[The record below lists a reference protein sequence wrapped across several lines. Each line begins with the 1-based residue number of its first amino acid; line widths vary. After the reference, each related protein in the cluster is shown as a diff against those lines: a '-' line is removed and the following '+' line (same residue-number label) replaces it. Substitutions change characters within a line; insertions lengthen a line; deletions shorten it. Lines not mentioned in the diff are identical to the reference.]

1 MRLRTLRDNHGV
13 ERARRRGGL
22 GPADA
27 GSSADCAARR
37 RALSLAV
44 FSSRAARSPAVTIS
58 DSRLARSSR
67 SVSTFARFICR
78 SFRCWDVGFGTVVT
92 SISLRM
98 VQRCGG
104 GDDYK

>member
-1 MRLRTLRDNHGV
+1 
-13 ERARRRGGL
+13 
-22 GPADA
+22 
-27 GSSADCAARR
+27 
-37 RALSLAV
+37 
-44 FSSRAARSPAVTIS
+44 
-58 DSRLARSSR
+58 LARSSR